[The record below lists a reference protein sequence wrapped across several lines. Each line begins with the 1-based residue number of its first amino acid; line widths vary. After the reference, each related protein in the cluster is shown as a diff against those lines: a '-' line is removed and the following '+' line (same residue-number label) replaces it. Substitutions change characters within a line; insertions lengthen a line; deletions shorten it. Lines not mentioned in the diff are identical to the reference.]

1 MSGKNLDPEDKNP
14 DDISGTDAGKNSLK
28 SENEGVS
35 SKKDSNYTGKDSISE
50 TFSSN
55 NTFPD
60 THSLNASFS
69 NEPPGSASSENTNFN
84 KNSSFNPPNE
94 IQSTPSTPS
103 TSATSSIPS
112 PPSTPLQDSL
122 RNENGAGNL
131 NLNSNPFP
139 QKKKRN
145 LLSSILIV
153 IGLFTIILVSIAGIS
168 YVFGLGGDSEGSGKV
183 AVIYVQG
190 TILSG
195 SVPSGLGYAT
205 SEEISE
211 NIRNS
216 IADEGVKAIV
226 LRVNS
231 PGGSPAAAQE
241 IVREIKRAREKNISV
256 VVSMGDLAA
265 SAAYYIA
272 APTDYIIANPST
284 STGSIGVIWTFQD
297 LTVSNKREGIDYYI
311 SKSGDFKDMGSP
323 WRGLTDEEKEYADSV
338 VMESYEDFIT
348 EVAEGR
354 NLSKSEVRA
363 LADGRIYTGAKAK
376 ELGLIDGYGNL
387 YDAIDKAA
395 ELGGIVGEPRVVYV
409 NRVSLSRLLLGS
421 DAGEPNK
428 TINQVVSYFEESPY
442 GKISA

>member
-1 MSGKNLDPEDKNP
+1 M
-14 DDISGTDAGKNSLK
+14 I
-28 SENEGVS
+28 
-35 SKKDSNYTGKDSISE
+35 I
-50 TFSSN
+50 
-55 NTFPD
+55 
-60 THSLNASFS
+60 
-69 NEPPGSASSENTNFN
+69 
-84 KNSSFNPPNE
+84 
-94 IQSTPSTPS
+94 
-103 TSATSSIPS
+103 
-112 PPSTPLQDSL
+112 
-122 RNENGAGNL
+122 
-131 NLNSNPFP
+131 
-139 QKKKRN
+139 
-145 LLSSILIV
+145 
-153 IGLFTIILVSIAGIS
+153 IGLSTVILVSIAIIS
-168 YVFGLGGDSEGSGKV
+168 YAFGLGGDSGGSGKV

-195 SVPSGLGYAT
+195 SVPAGLGYAT

-216 IADEGVKAIV
+216 ISDEGVKAIV

-241 IVREIKRAREKNISV
+241 IVREIKRAREKNIPV

-297 LTVSNKREGIDYYI
+297 FTVSNKREGIDYYI
-311 SKSGDFKDMGSP
+311 AKSGEFKDMGSP
-323 WRGLTDEEKEYADSV
+323 WRGLTGEEKEYADSV
-338 VMESYEDFIT
+338 VMESYEDFIS

-363 LADGRIYTGAKAK
+363 LADGRIYTGTRAK

-395 ELGGIVGEPRVVYV
+395 ELGGIVGEPRIVYV
-409 NRVSLSRLLLGS
+409 NRASLSRLLLGS
-421 DAGEPNK
+421 DSGEFDR
-428 TINQVVSYFEESPY
+428 TIKQVVNYFEESPY